1 MRLRPTRLL
10 LCAWALAAGV
20 ASAQAPFAL
29 DPALPAL
36 PLTEST
42 RLGVLASP
50 LGSRFSLSVQASEGG
65 VHTGALGYGQ
75 DAFARMT
82 VEVEVANGRAAEPL
96 PRPTGRG
103 TPTAPDAPLGPRY
116 AFHTGGVRPGVAP
129 LLDQTVRVG
138 MTGVV
143 LEGRT
148 PEGVRVTATIVT
160 PFTPSE
166 SLADTSAL
174 LTQIAPRHV
183 VLVRVEAPPGRA
195 ASGTVRV
202 GFDALPY
209 NADRFENIGP
219 GRLAGPLDA
228 LVWREGPWPSPTR
241 RALAFATGAAE
252 RFQDGPFHGLHRPF
266 TARAGGAWADTLVY
280 AAHHGGRVQ
289 RDTKRGQDLRF
300 YYTRFFDDV
309 EGVLA
314 YARES
319 AAKDLARA
327 ESFERLLTRSDAS
340 PEEKW
345 TLAVAARSDA
355 ASTLL
360 LLDEDGRPHV
370 YVLEGRFRHQSTVD
384 VAHETELMA
393 LFAPWRLRLQ
403 LATWAEYVATAEAPG
418 AVRNGERVTE
428 GVGAA
433 EYGPY
438 VYHDVGDYPFVSP
451 TTDYT
456 YGPHMAVEE
465 NANYALLLYWYWRLT
480 GDDAF
485 VQQRLGLLNVLMQSL
500 VNRDTDGSGLADA
513 ALGWTTYDV
522 SEALKTA
529 PENVYLGVKQAAAY
543 LAAADL
549 FERLAVRPSGSGGR
563 DGGPVGIEDGE
574 GRGYSDTPRTAN
586 VALRQ
591 RQAAALRAQA
601 DRIVA
606 TLEAARARHGYLPV
620 SLDTTADGWD
630 QRSVVLGEGLLLP
643 GLAGLDAPPLGRIAA
658 LLTADW
664 DETLR
669 QSTRPY
675 GVVLSSGESVT
686 WFSKVM
692 GADRVAATWYDRPT
706 SSAAYAFAANRD
718 NETAYNDGLFSETER
733 WTGFWY
739 PRGVTALGYVLPDGF
754 TAADRDA
761 FLRDLRAP

>member
-1 MRLRPTRLL
+1 MTRSVFVLV
-10 LCAWALAAGV
+10 AASALAAGTTPA
-20 ASAQAPFAL
+20 ASAQPFAL
-29 DPALPAL
+29 DPALPAV
-36 PLTEST
+36 PLTEDT
-42 RLGVLASP
+42 RLGVLAAP
-50 LGSRFSLSVQASEGG
+50 LGSRFSLSLQASEGG

-75 DAFARMT
+75 DALARLLI
-82 VEVEVANGRAAEPL
+82 EVEVDDGRAAQPV
-96 PRPTGRG
+96 PRPVGRG
-103 TPTAPDAPLGPRY
+103 TPTAPDPPRGPRY

-138 MTGVV
+138 MTGVE
-143 LEGRT
+143 LAGRT
-148 PEGVRVTATIVT
+148 PEGVEVTATLVT

-183 VLVRVEAPPGRA
+183 VLVRLANESGGA

-209 NADRFENIGP
+209 NADRFENVGP
-219 GRLAGPLDA
+219 GRLTGPLDA
-228 LVWREGPWPSPTR
+228 LVWREGLWPSPTR

-252 RFQDGPFHGLHRPF
+252 RFQAGAFHGLERPF
-266 TARAGGAWADTLVY
+266 EAAPRGVWADTLVY
-280 AAHHGGRVQ
+280 AAHHDGAVE
-289 RDTKRGQDLRF
+289 RDTKRGHDLRF
-300 YYTRFFDDV
+300 YYTRFFEDV
-309 EGVLA
+309 EDVLG
-314 YARES
+314 YARLH
-319 AAKDLARA
+319 ARQDLARA
-327 ESFERLLTRSDAS
+327 EAFERLLTRADAS
-340 PEEKW
+340 PEEKG
-345 TLAVAARSDA
+345 TLAIAARSDA

-403 LATWAEYVATAEAPG
+403 LATWAEYVAFAEEPG
-418 AVRNGERVTE
+418 AVRGGERVTE
-428 GVGAA
+428 GVSAA

-465 NANYALLLYWYWRLT
+465 NTNYALLLYWYWRMT
-480 GDDAF
+480 GDDDF
-485 VQQRLGLLNVLMQSL
+485 VQQRLGLVQILMQSL

-513 ALGWTTYDV
+513 AIGWTTYDV
-522 SEALKTA
+522 SDALKTA

-549 FERLAVRPSGSGGR
+549 FERLAVRPSGEGAE
-563 DGGPVGIEDGE
+563 DGEPIGVEDGE
-574 GRGYSDTPRTAN
+574 GRGYAANERPAN

-601 DRIVA
+601 DRIAA
-606 TLEAARARHGYLPV
+606 TLEAAHARYGYLPV

-643 GLAGLDAPPLGRIAA
+643 GLAGLDAPPLRRIAA
-658 LLTADW
+658 LLAADW
-664 DETLR
+664 DETLA
-669 QSTRPY
+669 QSTRSY
-675 GVVLSSGESVT
+675 GVVLSSGEPVT

-692 GADRVAATWYDRPT
+692 GIDRVAATWYGRRP
-706 SSAAYAFAANRD
+706 SSAAYTWAANRD
-718 NETAYNDGLFSETER
+718 NETAYNDGLHSATER
-733 WTGFWY
+733 WIGFWY
-739 PRGVTALGYVLPDGF
+739 PRGVTALGYVLPDRF
-754 TAADRDA
+754 TAADRAD
-761 FLRDLRAP
+761 FLRDLR